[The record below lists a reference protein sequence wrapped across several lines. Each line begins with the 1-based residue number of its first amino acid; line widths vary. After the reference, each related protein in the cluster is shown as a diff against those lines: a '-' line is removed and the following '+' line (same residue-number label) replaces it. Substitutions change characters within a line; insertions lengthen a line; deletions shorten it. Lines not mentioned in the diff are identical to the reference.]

1 MHYTIN
7 QAKIDLENIDKC
19 EPLVERMLKVAS
31 ILTKV
36 LDAEVTQM
44 NDKPIIVGGLAMEIY
59 THSEYTT
66 HDIDFVTTASIRLTQ
81 ILNELGFQKHTVF
94 EYEPLNVAVQI
105 MAEPLDPMR
114 YEETQTIE
122 LEDGNRIYCI
132 SREGLLYNR
141 ALDYESHDNKMYSI
155 YLLTQDLD
163 DIDTE
168 QIIKDLEYQDIDASN
183 EFKNWVRIARENREQ
198 LDIE

>member
-59 THSEYTT
+59 TRSEYTT
-66 HDIDFVTTASIRLTQ
+66 HDIDFVTTASIRLTE
-81 ILNELGFQKHTVF
+81 ILLELGFKKYTIF

-105 MAEPLDPMR
+105 MSEPLDPMR

-122 LEDGNRIYCI
+122 LEDGSRIYCI

-168 QIIKDLEYQDIDASN
+168 QVIKDLEYQDIDASN

>member
-7 QAKIDLENIDKC
+7 QAKIDLDNIDKC

-81 ILNELGFQKHTVF
+81 ILNELGFKKHTVF

-105 MAEPLDPMR
+105 MTEPLDPMR

-122 LEDGNRIYCI
+122 LKDGSRIYCI

-141 ALDYESHDNKMYSI
+141 ALDYESYDNKMYSI

-183 EFKNWVRIARENREQ
+183 EFKKWVSIARENREQ

>member
-81 ILNELGFQKHTVF
+81 ILNELGFKKYTVF

-183 EFKNWVRIARENREQ
+183 EFKNWVRIARDNREQ

>member
-7 QAKIDLENIDKC
+7 QAKSDLESIDKC

-168 QIIKDLEYQDIDASN
+168 QVIKDLEYQDIDASN
-183 EFKNWVRIARENREQ
+183 EFKNWVRIARDNREQ